1 MSSHL
6 NWMIIRNNN
15 AFLLKKRNI
24 SKPFSTEPN
33 NLTNLSSYRY
43 SGLVHRKTVG
53 IVDTPDK
60 KGFTVVYKKPK
71 AATKPAKATIRQ
83 TMKAGARR
91 SLYKLKNLLS
101 CNKYRRDLI
110 KPALRRA
117 SAVIRSQKPLP
128 AKKTRA
134 PKKAD

>member
-24 SKPFSTEPN
+24 NKPFSTEPS

-43 SGLVHRKTVG
+43 SGLVHRKSVG

-60 KGFTVVYKKPK
+60 KGFTVVYKKAK
-71 AATKPAKATIRQ
+71 AVNKPAKATVRR
-83 TMKAGARR
+83 TMRAGARR
-91 SLYKLKNLLS
+91 SLHNLRRLLTA
-101 CNKYRRDLI
+101 NKYRVDLN
-110 KPALRRA
+110 KAALRRA
-117 SAVIRSQKPLP
+117 SAVLRSQKPLR
-128 AKKTRA
+128 AKKVRA
-134 PKKAD
+134 TKKAD